1 MPHFLFLFTV
11 LLFSFFSQEG
21 PEKGF
26 KVKIGDRVPTFELP
40 LTDGDFISNDDL
52 LGKVSVIQFTAS
64 WCGVCKKEMPH
75 LEKEVWQRFKG
86 DDFILLGID
95 LKEPT
100 EKVKQFIKDTK
111 ITYPMALD
119 KKGMV
124 FEQFTIPKAGVTRNI
139 VLDKE
144 GNIIFL
150 TRLFNPDEFKEMIE
164 IIDKELKK

>member
-1 MPHFLFLFTV
+1 MPNLLFLFSV
-11 LLFSFFSQEG
+11 ILFSFFIQEG
-21 PEKGF
+21 PERGF
-26 KVKIGDRVPTFELP
+26 KVKIGEKVPEFELP

-64 WCGVCKKEMPH
+64 WCGVCRKEMPH
-75 LEKEVWQRFKG
+75 LEKEVWQRFK
-86 DDFILLGID
+86 DEDFILLGID

-100 EKVKQFIKDTK
+100 EKVNQFIKDTK

-124 FEQFTIPKAGVTRNI
+124 FEQFTLPKAGVTRNI

-164 IIDKELKK
+164 IIDKELKE